1 MNSENLPAAVSRCP
15 ANFSAYSPGN
25 SAAAQRQPRVTALT
39 SANVAETDMSD
50 ETSLTPP
57 NISRKDLE
65 EPSDLGFYMVAG
77 VGFEPT

>member
-1 MNSENLPAAVSRCP
+1 
-15 ANFSAYSPGN
+15 
-25 SAAAQRQPRVTALT
+25 
-39 SANVAETDMSD
+39 MSD